1 MSPAQILLILRKRL
15 WMIMLAFLST
25 MAGAGGIMLLVPPRY
40 DAIATASVDA
50 GQIDPVT
57 GQTTGA
63 STLLGILQG
72 NLVALAQSQRVAAE
86 VVKRLNLARDPKLAA
101 AYQSSSS
108 RDQVSIDEWIASEYL
123 VKNLEAKFTPGS
135 NILTIKYKTNS
146 STQAALIANTFLS
159 AFLDAAV
166 ELKASAA
173 QQTAQWLDPQ
183 MEKMR
188 ADMKLASEKLEK
200 FQREANSLAPT
211 VGNDTETSQLVAIT
225 TELTSAKNQLLLLQS
240 QTNPKSGSTGA
251 EKNLALLPESPTLN
265 AIKQNLASVI
275 AEIGKVQAEVGE
287 NNPKLIN
294 LRATRRSLEDQIRV
308 EVASRDK
315 ALKEQIQFLEQAR
328 EAQMQKLISQQAQR
342 DQLASLQ
349 REVQMRQEQI
359 DTTAKTAETSRLQS
373 RLSFL
378 NITTLDNATPPTSPS
393 FPKFIVV
400 MVLGVGAGLALGV
413 IFALLAEALD
423 RRIRV
428 ISDLEF
434 AASAPV
440 LGTLLGPVL
449 SRRMF
454 SRVGASRA
462 NAPKGL
468 PKRPATRLE
477 RPPVYSLGDLR
488 SRDKGS
494 RGRRS

>member
-1 MSPAQILLILRKRL
+1 MSPTQILLILRKRL

-40 DAIATASVDA
+40 DAIATASVDP
-50 GQIDPVT
+50 GQLDPVT
-57 GQTTGA
+57 GVGTGA
-63 STLLGILQG
+63 TLVRILQG
-72 NLVALAQSQRVAAE
+72 NLMALAQSQRVATE
-86 VVKRLNLARDPKLAA
+86 VAKRLNLARDPSIAA
-101 AYQSSSS
+101 AYQNSSS
-108 RDQVSIDEWIASEYL
+108 RDRVSVEEWIASEYL
-123 VKNLEAKFTPGS
+123 IKNLDAKFTEGS
-135 NILTIKYKTNS
+135 NILTIKYKANS

-159 AFLDAAV
+159 AFMDAAV

-188 ADMKLASEKLEK
+188 ADLKVASEKLEK

-225 TELTSAKNQLLLLQS
+225 TELTNAKNQLLLLQS
-240 QTNPKSGSTGA
+240 QTNPKNGNAGA
-251 EKNLALLPESPTLN
+251 EKNLSLLPDSATLI
-265 AIKQNLASVI
+265 AIKQNLATVI

-308 EVASRDK
+308 EVTSRDK
-315 ALKEQIQFLEQAR
+315 ALREQVQFLEQAR

-359 DTTAKTAETSRLQS
+359 DGAAKSAETARLQS

-378 NITTLDNATPPTSPS
+378 NISMLDSATPPTSPA
-393 FPKFIVV
+393 FPKFVIV
-400 MVLGVGAGLALGV
+400 MALGVGAGLALGV

-423 RRIRV
+423 RRIRI

-434 AASAPV
+434 AAAAPV

-454 SRVGASRA
+454 SRGGSSRPKP
-462 NAPKGL
+462 PKGL

-488 SRDKGS
+488 SREKGS

>member
-1 MSPAQILLILRKRL
+1 MSPQQILLILRKRL
-15 WMIMLAFLST
+15 WMIMLAFAST

-40 DAIATASVDA
+40 DASATASVDA
-50 GQIDPVT
+50 GQLDPVT
-57 GQTTGA
+57 GQASGA
-63 STLLGILQG
+63 ATMLRILQG
-72 NLVALAQSQRVAAE
+72 NLVALAQSQRVATE
-86 VVKRLNLARDPKLAA
+86 VVKRLNLARDPNIAA

-108 RDQVSIDEWIASEYL
+108 RDRVSIEEWIASEYL
-123 VKNLEAKFTPGS
+123 VKNLDAKFTEGS
-135 NILTIKYKTNS
+135 NILTIKYKSNS

-188 ADMKLASEKLEK
+188 ADLKLASEKLGK
-200 FQREANSLAPT
+200 FQRDANSLAPT
-211 VGNDTETSQLVAIT
+211 VGNDTETNQLVAIT
-225 TELTSAKNQLLLLQS
+225 TELTNAKSQLLLLQS
-240 QTNPKSGSTGA
+240 QTNPKNQGAGA
-251 EKNLALLPESPTLN
+251 EKNLSLLPDSSTLI
-265 AIKQNLASVI
+265 AIKQNLATVI

-294 LRATRRSLEDQIRV
+294 LRATRRSLEDQIRA
-308 EVASRDK
+308 EVSSRDK
-315 ALKEQIQFLEQAR
+315 ALKEQIQFLDQAR

-342 DQLASLQ
+342 DQLSSLQ

-359 DTTAKTAETSRLQS
+359 DSAAKSAETARLQS
-373 RLSFL
+373 RLSFM
-378 NITTLDNATPPTSPS
+378 NISTLDSATPPSSPA
-393 FPKFIVV
+393 FPKFTIV
-400 MVLGVGAGLALGV
+400 MLLGVGAGMALGV

-428 ISDLEF
+428 LSDLEF

-440 LGTLLGPVL
+440 LGTLLGAAGSRRLL
-449 SRRMF
+449 SRAR
-454 SRVGASRA
+454 SAQGAKA
-462 NAPKGL
+462 L
-468 PKRPATRLE
+468 PGRPDKRLP

-488 SRDKGS
+488 PGERTK
-494 RGRRS
+494 RGRRP